1 MGACGFGFRAV
12 SRKCRKSVAK
22 IGHDRDTFATR
33 KTADY
38 VIIRMSSLTKALN
51 AGDGG
56 KGKVMGD
63 TVTQAENV
71 GQMHG
76 AWGEDVAVEFLRRRG
91 FEIIDRN
98 SRPVKDDERLEI
110 DVVAWDRASDTMVFV
125 EVKQHARISP
135 YARRLRSI
143 DRRKRQNL
151 RRACGSWRRVNRWL
165 GAYRFDVVE
174 VYGAPGGGRPVVD
187 HIRNV
192 ELFPPRGR
200 FVKWN

>member
-1 MGACGFGFRAV
+1 MSDAV
-12 SRKCRKSVAK
+12 
-22 IGHDRDTFATR
+22 
-33 KTADY
+33 
-38 VIIRMSSLTKALN
+38 TK
-51 AGDGG
+51 
-56 KGKVMGD
+56 
-63 TVTQAENV
+63 AENV
-71 GQMHG
+71 GWRHG
-76 AWGEDVAVEFLRRRG
+76 AWGEAVAVEFLRRQG

-125 EVKQHARISP
+125 EVKQHARVSP
-135 YARRLRSI
+135 YARRLRSV

-165 GAYRFDVVE
+165 GAYRFDVIE
-174 VYGAPGGGRPVVD
+174 VYGTPEGGRPVVD

-192 ELFPPRGR
+192 ALFPKPDR